1 MMKLTVAFLATLAAV
16 DASKVHHRHARRQY
30 GYGPGP
36 EVPAANSTVATT
48 TTAPSSTLP
57 ASSPVALTSSGL
69 SSTDVSPEK
78 PTTTPGNVPTYGEGK
93 PSSSVPGVSFPGTGT
108 APGTGSPSEVATPL
122 PTTSLSPVGGANST
136 STSSFPTFHITGT
149 DGTFPTA
156 VPSGIIPT
164 GTGTAGENSVTVT
177 ITSYQVFTSTK
188 CAQGG
193 SSCAESAKTTTL
205 VTSAVPIGTT
215 VCGEKEAS
223 SIMSSVSNLHSAPA
237 TATATDTSVGAV
249 GSPVPSTI
257 VEDHTKTL
265 TATVGTGENAHPT
278 TYTITEKVTRTVYVT
293 AGPSPSR
300 AGEAPKPEP
309 TTTLTTDIT
318 STIGITKTI
327 TEGLPTGGNAYPTG
341 PKPSGVPV
349 TPEGSQA
356 PGEGEGECA
365 PPVTVTV
372 TAKETVTVT
381 EGSSTGTAVPDD
393 VPSHETSTGA
403 SGPSGKPTGVPH
415 PSKPVPSEKP
425 TGMPTGAPYPTGN
438 GTAPVIPGS
447 TGFLTSTKP
456 SKPQPTGELP
466 GYGSA
471 PAASSSAV
479 APTGATSTDG
489 LPSFVLPTPTPAG
502 EPAKETSVAPEA
514 PTPVESGAYGPGY
527 GYGKKRSFLGLF

>member
-1 MMKLTVAFLATLAAV
+1 MMKLTVAFLATLAAA

-30 GYGPGP
+30 GYGPAPG
-36 EVPAANSTVATT
+36 VPVANSTVATT
-48 TTAPSSTLP
+48 TTGASSTLP
-57 ASSPVALTSSGL
+57 ASSPVAL

-78 PTTTPGNVPTYGEGK
+78 PTTPAEVPTYGEGK
-93 PSSSVPGVSFPGTGT
+93 PSPSVPGVSFPGTGT
-108 APGTGSPSEVATPL
+108 MPGTAGTASPSEVATPL

-136 STSSFPTFHITGT
+136 SSTSSFPTFHLTGT

-156 VPSGIIPT
+156 VPTGVMPS
-164 GTGTAGENSVTVT
+164 GTGPASENSVTVT
-177 ITSYQVFTSTK
+177 ITSYQVFTSTVCPEGVSN
-188 CAQGG
+188 CAG
-193 SSCAESAKTTTL
+193 SAKTTKL
-205 VTSAVPIGTT
+205 ITSAVPIGTT

-237 TATATDTSVGAV
+237 TATATATGAV
-249 GSPVPSTI
+249 GTPVPSTV

-265 TATVGTGENAHPT
+265 TATVGTGENAHLT
-278 TYTITEKVTRTVYVT
+278 TYTITDKVTKTVYVT
-293 AGPSPSR
+293 AGPSPSE
-300 AGEAPKPEP
+300 AGEAPKSEP

-318 STIGITKTI
+318 STIGVTLTV

-356 PGEGEGECA
+356 PGGGEGECA

-403 SGPSGKPTGVPH
+403 SGPSDKPTGVPH
-415 PSKPVPSEKP
+415 PSKPTTPEKP

-438 GTAPVIPGS
+438 GTAPVVPGS
-447 TGFLTSTKP
+447 TGFVTSTKP
-456 SKPQPTGELP
+456 SKPEPTGELP

-471 PAASSSAV
+471 PAPSSSAV
-479 APTGATSTDG
+479 APTGATSSDG
-489 LPSFVLPTPTPAG
+489 LPSFEFPTPTPAG
-502 EPAKETSVAPEA
+502 EPATETSVAPEA

-527 GYGKKRSFLGLF
+527 GYGKKRSLFGLF